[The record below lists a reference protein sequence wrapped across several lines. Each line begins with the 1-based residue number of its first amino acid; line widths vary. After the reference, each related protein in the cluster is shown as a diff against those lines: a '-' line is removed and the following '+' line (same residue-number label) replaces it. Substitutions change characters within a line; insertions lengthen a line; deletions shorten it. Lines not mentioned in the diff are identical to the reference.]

1 MPSPIP
7 SQQTLSEF
15 IARGLAED
23 VGTGDITSL
32 ACIPDHSRSTARLL
46 VKENGILAGVA
57 LAEAVFR
64 EAAPGSILTL
74 MLPDG
79 INVSRGDVA
88 FEVEASTRDLLRCER
103 LVLNA
108 MQRMSGIATL
118 TGHFLQQVADLP
130 VRLLDTRKTTPGIRF
145 LEKWAVH
152 IGGGENYRY
161 GLYDWFMIKDNHIA
175 ACGSVRAAIERVR
188 DHQAQNG
195 LRLNVTVEVKNLD
208 ELDEV
213 LRTGHVTRIMFDNM
227 DTATMKE
234 AVHRVGGRY
243 QTEASGGIRLE
254 TIRDVALTGVDYI
267 SVGALTH
274 SARAMDLSLK
284 IDGKKA

>member
-1 MPSPIP
+1 MSSTPSPEI
-7 SQQTLSEF
+7 LKEF
-15 IARGLAED
+15 IERGLAED
-23 VGTGDITSL
+23 VGSGDITSI
-32 ACIPDHSRSTARLL
+32 ACIPERSRSTARLL
-46 VKENGILAGVA
+46 VKEDGILAGVA
-57 LAEAVFR
+57 LAEAVFL

-79 INVSRGDVA
+79 SRVSKGQVA

-118 TGHFLQQVADLP
+118 TRRFMEQIDDLP
-130 VRLLDTRKTTPGIRF
+130 ARLLDTRKTTPGIRF

-188 DHQAQNG
+188 DHQAQHG
-195 LRLNVTVEVKNLD
+195 MHLNVTVEVKDLE
-208 ELDEV
+208 ELEEV
-213 LRTGHVTRIMFDNM
+213 LAIGHVTRIMFDNM
-227 DTATMKE
+227 DTALMAE
-234 AVHRVGGRY
+234 AVRRVGGRF

-254 TIRDVALTGVDYI
+254 NIRAVAMTGVDYI

-284 IDGKKA
+284 IAAKA

>member
-1 MPSPIP
+1 MSSTPSPEI
-7 SQQTLSEF
+7 LKEF
-15 IARGLAED
+15 IERGLAED
-23 VGTGDITSL
+23 VGSGDITSI
-32 ACIPDHSRSTARLL
+32 ACIPERSRSVARLL
-46 VKENGILAGVA
+46 VKEDGILAGVA

-64 EAAPGSILTL
+64 EAAPGSILNL

-79 INVSRGDVA
+79 SRVSKGQVA

-118 TGHFLQQVADLP
+118 TGRFLEQIDDLP
-130 VRLLDTRKTTPGIRF
+130 AHLLDTRKTTPGIRF

-195 LRLNVTVEVKNLD
+195 LHLNVTVEVKDLA
-208 ELDEV
+208 ELEEV
-213 LRTGHVTRIMFDNM
+213 LAIGHVTRIMFDNM
-227 DTATMKE
+227 DTALMAE
-234 AVHRVGGRY
+234 AVRRVGGRF

-254 TIRDVALTGVDYI
+254 NIRAVAMTGVDYI

-284 IDGKKA
+284 IAAKA